1 MSLIPA
7 GAAPIRETPSV
18 RRPSPKDARLRW
30 AVLAGRLVVFGACL
44 GLLALIVDPGE
55 VLQRI
60 ASVSAG
66 AVLLAIA
73 LQGGIVFA
81 LAWRWWIAV
90 KATGPAPSYAGAL
103 RLTFLSTVFNLVLP
117 TAVAGDL
124 GRIWLGRRDGVDLSK
139 GMAAALFDRMIGV
152 AALTLLVA
160 ASVFIVPS
168 YYPDPARWLM
178 AAVVVGLAGGL
189 AIVRLS
195 ARRPGNLFF
204 GNTLR
209 GLGQILSAP
218 RLTTLAF
225 SVSLASHLG
234 SAVIATVI
242 AGGMNVDLPL
252 ATSVLLF
259 PAVILATILP
269 VSIGGWGVRELAA
282 IPLLRN
288 AGLDAET
295 AAAVTIVF
303 GLTQLLAAGLGT
315 AILMLA
321 AAREA
326 PR

>member
-1 MSLIPA
+1 MPLISP
-7 GAAPIRETPSV
+7 GAAAIRETPTDG
-18 RRPSPKDARLRW
+18 RPSPKDARLRW
-30 AVLAGRLVVFGACL
+30 ALLAGRLVVFGACL

-55 VLQRI
+55 VLERLT
-60 ASVSAG
+60 SVSSE
-66 AVLLAIA
+66 AVLLAVA

-139 GMAAALFDRMIGV
+139 GMAAALFDRIIGV
-152 AALTLLVA
+152 AALALLVA
-160 ASVFIVPS
+160 ASVFLVPS
-168 YYPDPARWLM
+168 YYPDPARWLTV
-178 AAVVVGLAGGL
+178 ALVVGLAGGL

-195 ARRPGNLFF
+195 ARRPGSLVF
-204 GNTLR
+204 GDTLS
-209 GLGQILSAP
+209 GLDQILSAP
-218 RLTTLAF
+218 RLTALAF

-234 SAVIATVI
+234 SAVIASVI
-242 AGGMNVDLPL
+242 AGGMGVELPL
-252 ATSVLLF
+252 LTSVLLF

-295 AAAVTIVF
+295 AAALTIVF
-303 GLTQLLAAGLGT
+303 GLTQLVAAGLGT
-315 AILMLA
+315 TLLMLSA
-321 AAREA
+321 TRGT